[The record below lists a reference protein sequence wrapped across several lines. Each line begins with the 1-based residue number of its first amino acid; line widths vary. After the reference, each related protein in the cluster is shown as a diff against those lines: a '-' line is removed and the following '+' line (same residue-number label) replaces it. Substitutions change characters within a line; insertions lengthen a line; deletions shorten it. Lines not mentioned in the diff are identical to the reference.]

1 MPARRNPALRPLA
14 PHATWRR
21 STRAASIRRRAR
33 CHSKLVPAIPPP
45 ITNTSALSGSRPG
58 YFSGGGAQ
66 NGVLMPANRI
76 RWQVDFES
84 YDVLVVGGGLAGI
97 RAAIAAVEANPRV
110 KVGMVSKVYPMRSH
124 TVSAEGGAAAALAPG
139 DSYET
144 HAFDTIKGSDYLA
157 DQDVV
162 EAFVREAPVEIIQME
177 HWGCPWSRNPD
188 GSIAVRPFGGMTTW
202 RTCFAADKTGF
213 HMLHAVFQTSLKYP
227 QITRHDEAFVTKLL
241 IEHSRCVG
249 VVALDIR
256 TGRFDAI
263 TAKTVI
269 LATGGLGRVYA
280 FTTNGNICT
289 GDGMALAYRAGVG
302 LKDMEMV
309 QFHPTGLPFTGILI
323 TEAVRGEGGYLLNKD
338 GERFLKRYVPNKME
352 LGPRD
357 IISRAMTTEFE
368 EGRGFEGPHGKY
380 MHLDVRHLG
389 EEVIDQK
396 LPFMRELGREFVGID
411 IVTDPIPVRPV
422 QHYMMGGVD
431 ADISGAT
438 PILGLYAAGECAN
451 VGLNGGNRLG
461 SNSLPECLVFGAAAG
476 RAAAEYASS
485 AKPVTANPVDA
496 MLWDEAHRVEAA
508 YLQKKGGD
516 ERIGVIREEM
526 QKEMDAGA
534 GVVRTRD
541 GLSRLARNLGG
552 LRERFEKV
560 KIEDSSRT
568 FNTEITAA
576 LELDF
581 MLEVAS
587 AITFSALA
595 REESRGA
602 HARLD
607 FPERDDK
614 KFLKHT
620 VAFHTNALAPRLEY
634 SEVTITNFQPQA
646 RTY

>member
-1 MPARRNPALRPLA
+1 MRS
-14 PHATWRR
+14 R
-21 STRAASIRRRAR
+21 STSTAGMRRAAR
-33 CHSKLVPAIPPP
+33 CQSRLVPAMPPP
-45 ITNTSALSGSRPG
+45 MISTSAFSGRGPG

-66 NGVLMPANRI
+66 NGVLMAPNRI
-76 RWQVDFES
+76 RRQVDFET
-84 YDVLVVGGGLAGI
+84 YDVLIVGGGLAGI

-110 KVGMVSKVYPMRSH
+110 RVGLVSKVYPMRSH
-124 TVSAEGGAAAALAPG
+124 TVSAEGGAAAALGPG
-139 DSYET
+139 DSYEN

-162 EAFVREAPVEIIQME
+162 EAFVREAPVEVIQME
-177 HWGCPWSRNPD
+177 HWGCPWSRDPD
-188 GSIAVRPFGGMTTW
+188 GKISARPFGGMTTW

-227 QITRHDEAFVTKLL
+227 QLTRHDEAFVTKLL
-241 IEHSRCVG
+241 VEDSRCVG
-249 VVALDIR
+249 VVALDMR
-256 TGRFDAI
+256 SGRFDAI
-263 TAKTVI
+263 TARSVI
-269 LATGGLGRVYA
+269 LATGGLGRIYA

-323 TEAVRGEGGYLLNKD
+323 TEAVRGEGGYLLNNQ

-357 IISRAMTTEFE
+357 IISRAMMTEFE

-380 MHLDVRHLG
+380 LHLDVRHLG
-389 EEVIDQK
+389 EEMIDRK

-438 PILGLYAAGECAN
+438 PIAGLYAAGECAN
-451 VGLNGGNRLG
+451 VGLNGANRLG
-461 SNSLPECLVFGAAAG
+461 SNSLSECLVFGAAAG

-496 MLWDEAHRVEAA
+496 MLKDETKRVEGGF
-508 YLQKKGGD
+508 LDKKGGD
-516 ERIGVIREEM
+516 ERIAEIREDM
-526 QKEMDAGA
+526 QHSMDEGA
-534 GVVRTRD
+534 GVYRTKE
-541 GLSRLARNLGG
+541 GLTELTRRLDG
-552 LRERFEKV
+552 LRERFGR
-560 KIEDSSRT
+560 IRIDDTSRT
-568 FNTEITAA
+568 FNTEVTAA
-576 LELDF
+576 MELDF
-581 MLEVAS
+581 MLELAQTMAV
-587 AITFSALA
+587 SALA

-602 HARLD
+602 HARRD

-614 KFLKHT
+614 KYLKHT
-620 VAFHTNALAPRLEY
+620 LAFRREGARPRLEY
-634 SEVTITNFQPQA
+634 RDVRITNFQPQA

>member
-1 MPARRNPALRPLA
+1 MRS
-14 PHATWRR
+14 R
-21 STRAASIRRRAR
+21 STSTAGMRRAAR
-33 CHSKLVPAIPPP
+33 CHSRLVPAMPPP
-45 ITNTSALSGSRPG
+45 MISTSAFSGRRPG
-58 YFSGGGAQ
+58 CFSGGGAQ
-66 NGVLMPANRI
+66 NGVLMAPNRI
-76 RWQVDFES
+76 RRQVDFET

-110 KVGMVSKVYPMRSH
+110 RVGMVSKVYPMRSH
-124 TVSAEGGAAAALAPG
+124 TVSAEGGAAAAIGPG

-162 EAFVREAPVEIIQME
+162 EAFVREAPVEVIQME

-241 IEHSRCVG
+241 VEDSRCIG

-263 TAKTVI
+263 TAKSVI

-289 GDGMALAYRAGVG
+289 GDGMSLAYRAGAG
-302 LKDMEMV
+302 LKDMETV
-309 QFHPTGLPFTGILI
+309 
-323 TEAVRGEGGYLLNKD
+323 
-338 GERFLKRYVPNKME
+338 
-352 LGPRD
+352 
-357 IISRAMTTEFE
+357 
-368 EGRGFEGPHGKY
+368 
-380 MHLDVRHLG
+380 
-389 EEVIDQK
+389 
-396 LPFMRELGREFVGID
+396 
-411 IVTDPIPVRPV
+411 
-422 QHYMMGGVD
+422 
-431 ADISGAT
+431 
-438 PILGLYAAGECAN
+438 ILGLYAAGECAN

-461 SNSLPECLVFGAAAG
+461 SNSLSECLVFGAAAG
-476 RAAAEYASS
+476 RAAAHYASS
-485 AKPVTANPVDA
+485 AKAVTANPVDA
-496 MLWDEAHRVEAA
+496 MLWDEARRVESE
-508 YLQKKGGD
+508 YLEKKGGA
-516 ERIGVIREEM
+516 ERIGPIREEM
-526 QKEMDAGA
+526 QREMDAGA
-534 GVVRTRD
+534 GVFRNKE

-560 KIEDSSRT
+560 KVDDSSRT
-568 FNTEITAA
+568 FNTEIVAA

-581 MLEVAS
+581 MLEVSSVIA
-587 AITFSALA
+587 FSALA

-602 HARLD
+602 HARTD
-607 FPERDDK
+607 FPERHDDR
-614 KFLKHT
+614 LRKHT
-620 VAFHTNALAPRLEY
+620 VAFPTNTPAPRLDY
-634 SEVTITNFQPQA
+634 RDVKITHFQPQA

>member
-1 MPARRNPALRPLA
+1 MD
-14 PHATWRR
+14 
-21 STRAASIRRRAR
+21 S
-33 CHSKLVPAIPPP
+33 
-45 ITNTSALSGSRPG
+45 
-58 YFSGGGAQ
+58 
-66 NGVLMPANRI
+66 
-76 RWQVDFES
+76 ES

-97 RAAIAAVEANPRV
+97 RAAIAAVDANPRL
-110 KVGMVSKVYPMRSH
+110 KIGMVSKVYPMRSH
-124 TVSAEGGAAAALAPG
+124 TVSAEGGAAAVLRPE

-177 HWGCPWSRNPD
+177 HWGCPWSREPD
-188 GSIAVRPFGGMTTW
+188 GKISARPFGGMTTW
-202 RTCFAADKTGF
+202 RTCFAADKSGF
-213 HMLHAVFQTSLKYP
+213 HMLHTVFQTSLQFE
-227 QITRHDEAFVTKLL
+227 QIHRHDEAFATKLL
-241 IEHSRCVG
+241 IEDSRCIG
-249 VVALDIR
+249 VVAIDMR
-256 TGRFDAI
+256 SGRFQAI
-263 TAKTVI
+263 TAKAVI
-269 LATGGLGRVYA
+269 LATGGLGRIYA

-289 GDGMALAYRAGVG
+289 GDGMALAYRAGAG

-323 TEAVRGEGGYLLNKD
+323 TEAVRGEGGYLLNNQ

-357 IISRAMTTEFE
+357 IISRSMVTEFE
-368 EGRGFEGPHGKY
+368 AGRGFEGPHGKY

-389 EEVIDQK
+389 AEVIDRK

-411 IVTDPIPVRPV
+411 IVKDPIPVRPV
-422 QHYMMGGVD
+422 MHYMMGGVG

-461 SNSLPECLVFGAAAG
+461 SNSLSECLVFGAAAG
-476 RAAAEYASS
+476 RAAAHYSAS

-508 YLQKKGGD
+508 YLEKKGGD

-534 GVVRTRD
+534 GVFRTRD

-568 FNTEITAA
+568 FNTEIMAA
-576 LELDF
+576 LELDY

-620 VAFHTNALAPRLEY
+620 LAFHTNTLAPRLEY
-634 SEVTITNFQPQA
+634 SDVTITNFQPQA

>member
-1 MPARRNPALRPLA
+1 
-14 PHATWRR
+14 
-21 STRAASIRRRAR
+21 
-33 CHSKLVPAIPPP
+33 VE
-45 ITNTSALSGSRPG
+45 
-58 YFSGGGAQ
+58 
-66 NGVLMPANRI
+66 
-76 RWQVDFES
+76 FES

-110 KVGMVSKVYPMRSH
+110 RVGMVSKVYPMRSH
-124 TVSAEGGAAAALAPG
+124 TVSAEGGAACVIAAG

-162 EAFVREAPVEIIQME
+162 EAFVREAPLEIIQME

-188 GSIAVRPFGGMTTW
+188 GTIAVRPFGGMTTW

-213 HMLHAVFQTSLKYP
+213 HMLHTVFQTSLKYP

-241 IEHSRCVG
+241 VEDSRCIG

-263 TAKTVI
+263 TARSVI

-323 TEAVRGEGGYLLNKD
+323 TEAVRGEGGYLLNKQ

-357 IISRAMTTEFE
+357 IISRAMITEFD
-368 EGRGFEGPHGKY
+368 EGRGFEGPHGMY

-389 EEVIDQK
+389 EKTIDRK

-431 ADISGAT
+431 VNISSET
-438 PILGLYAAGECAN
+438 PVLGLYAAGECAN

-461 SNSLPECLVFGAAAG
+461 SNSLSECLVFGAAAG
-476 RAAAEYASS
+476 RAAAHHAAS
-485 AKPVTANPVDA
+485 AKAPTANPVDA
-496 MLWDEAHRVEAA
+496 MLWDEARRVETE
-508 YLQKKGGD
+508 YLEKRGGS
-516 ERIGVIREEM
+516 ERIGPIREEM

-534 GVVRTRD
+534 GVFRTKE

-552 LRERFEKV
+552 LRERFERVKV
-560 KIEDSSRT
+560 DDSSRT
-568 FNTEITAA
+568 FNTEIVAA

-602 HARLD
+602 HARRD
-607 FPERDDK
+607 FPERDDA

-620 VAFHTNALAPRLEY
+620 LAYHTNTLAPRVDY
-634 SEVTITNFQPQA
+634 RDVTITNFKPQA

>member
-1 MPARRNPALRPLA
+1 LE
-14 PHATWRR
+14 
-21 STRAASIRRRAR
+21 
-33 CHSKLVPAIPPP
+33 VE
-45 ITNTSALSGSRPG
+45 
-58 YFSGGGAQ
+58 
-66 NGVLMPANRI
+66 
-76 RWQVDFES
+76 FES

-110 KVGMVSKVYPMRSH
+110 RVGMVSKVYPMRSH
-124 TVSAEGGAAAALAPG
+124 TVSAEGGAACVIAAG

-162 EAFVREAPVEIIQME
+162 EAFVREAPLEIIQME

-188 GSIAVRPFGGMTTW
+188 GTIAVRPFGGMTTW

-213 HMLHAVFQTSLKYP
+213 HMLHTVFQTSLKYP

-241 IEHSRCVG
+241 VEDSRCVG

-263 TAKTVI
+263 TARSVI

-323 TEAVRGEGGYLLNKD
+323 TEAVRGEGGYLLNKQ

-357 IISRAMTTEFE
+357 IISRAMITEFD

-389 EEVIDQK
+389 EKTIDRK

-431 ADISGAT
+431 VNISSET
-438 PILGLYAAGECAN
+438 PVLGLYAAGECAN

-461 SNSLPECLVFGAAAG
+461 SNSLSECLVFGAAAG
-476 RAAAEYASS
+476 RAAAHHAAS
-485 AKPVTANPVDA
+485 AKAPTANPVDA
-496 MLWDEAHRVEAA
+496 MLWDEARRVETE
-508 YLQKKGGD
+508 YLEKRGGS
-516 ERIGVIREEM
+516 ERIGPIREEM

-534 GVVRTRD
+534 GVFRTKE

-552 LRERFEKV
+552 LRERFERVKV
-560 KIEDSSRT
+560 DDSSRT
-568 FNTEITAA
+568 FNTEIVAA

-602 HARLD
+602 HARRD
-607 FPERDDK
+607 FPERDDA

-620 VAFHTNALAPRLEY
+620 LAYHTNTLAPRVDY
-634 SEVTITNFQPQA
+634 RDVTITNFKPQA

>member
-1 MPARRNPALRPLA
+1 M
-14 PHATWRR
+14 
-21 STRAASIRRRAR
+21 
-33 CHSKLVPAIPPP
+33 
-45 ITNTSALSGSRPG
+45 
-58 YFSGGGAQ
+58 
-66 NGVLMPANRI
+66 
-76 RWQVDFES
+76 DFES

-97 RAAIAAVEANPRV
+97 RAAIAVVDANPRLR
-110 KVGMVSKVYPMRSH
+110 VGMVSKVYPMRSH
-124 TVSAEGGAAAALAPG
+124 TVSAEGGAAAVLRPE

-162 EAFVREAPVEIIQME
+162 ETFVREAPIEVIQME
-177 HWGCPWSRNPD
+177 HWGCPWSREPD
-188 GSIAVRPFGGMTTW
+188 GKISARPFGGMTTW

-213 HMLHAVFQTSLKYP
+213 HMLHTVFQTSLKYP
-227 QITRHDEAFVTKLL
+227 QIHRHDEAFVTKLL
-241 IEHSRCVG
+241 VEDGRCKG
-249 VVALDIR
+249 VIAIDMR
-256 TGRFDAI
+256 SGRFDAI
-263 TAKTVI
+263 AAKSVI

-323 TEAVRGEGGYLLNKD
+323 TEAVRGEGGYLTNKD

-368 EGRGFEGPHGKY
+368 AGRGFEGPHGKY

-389 EEVIDQK
+389 EAVIDRK

-411 IVTDPIPVRPV
+411 IVHDPIPVRPV

-431 ADISGAT
+431 ADISGVT
-438 PILGLYAAGECAN
+438 PMAGLYAAGECAN

-461 SNSLPECLVFGAAAG
+461 SNSLSECLVFGAAAG

-485 AKPVTANPVDA
+485 AKAVGTNPIDA
-496 MLWDEAHRVEAA
+496 MLKDETKRIEMD
-508 YLQKKGGD
+508 YLHKKSGD
-516 ERIGVIREEM
+516 DRIGAIREDM
-526 QKEMDAGA
+526 QREMDEGA
-534 GVVRTRD
+534 GVFRTRQ
-541 GLSRLARNLGG
+541 GLEKLTKQLST
-552 LRERFEKV
+552 LRDRFGRI

-568 FNTEITAA
+568 FNTELLAA

-581 MLEVAS
+581 MLEVS
-587 AITFSALA
+587 EVITYSALA

-602 HARLD
+602 HARRD
-607 FPERDDK
+607 FPERDDSK
-614 KFLKHT
+614 YLKHT
-620 VAFHTNALAPRLEY
+620 IAFHTDEISPRLEY
-634 SEVTITNFQPQA
+634 RDVRITNFQPQA
-646 RTY
+646 RAY

>member
-1 MPARRNPALRPLA
+1 M
-14 PHATWRR
+14 
-21 STRAASIRRRAR
+21 RRRAR
-33 CHSKLVPAIPPP
+33 CHSRLVPAIPPP
-45 ITNTSALSGSRPG
+45 ITSTSAFSGNGPG

-84 YDVLVVGGGLAGI
+84 YDVLVVGGGLAGL

-110 KVGMVSKVYPMRSH
+110 RVGMVSKVYPMRSH
-124 TVSAEGGAAAALAPG
+124 TVSAEGGCAAVLREP
-139 DSYET
+139 DTFDT

-162 EAFVREAPVEIIQME
+162 EVFVREAQLEVIQLE
-177 HWGCPWSRNPD
+177 HWGCPWSREPD
-188 GSIAVRPFGGMTTW
+188 GRISVRPFGGMTTW
-202 RTCFAADKTGF
+202 RTCFAADKSGF
-213 HMLHAVFQTSLKYP
+213 HMLHTVFQTSLKYP

-241 IEHSRCVG
+241 IEDSRCVG

-263 TAKTVI
+263 TAKSVI

-389 EEVIDQK
+389 EAVIDRR

-411 IVTDPIPVRPV
+411 IVKDPIPVRPV
-422 QHYMMGGVD
+422 MHYMMGGVD

-438 PILGLYAAGECAN
+438 LMLGLYAAGECAN

-461 SNSLPECLVFGAAAG
+461 SNSLSECLVFGAAAG
-476 RAAAEYASS
+476 RAAARYTRE
-485 AKPVTANPVDA
+485 AKSPTANPITALVS
-496 MLWDEAHRVEAA
+496 DERRRLESA
-508 YLQKKGGD
+508 YLEKKGGD

-534 GVVRTRD
+534 GVFRTRD

-568 FNTEITAA
+568 FNTEIMAA

-602 HARLD
+602 HARRD
-607 FPERDDK
+607 FPQRNDA

-620 VAFHTNALAPRLEY
+620 LDFHTNMLAPRLEY
-634 SEVTITNFQPQA
+634 RDVKITTLKPQA